1 MLGKAVILEEGT
13 PVEVRLSA
21 DAKGQVCL
29 GIRINGSNEYVLA
42 QGLTLPQAGSSMS
55 WSKSIGNLM

>member
-1 MLGKAVILEEGT
+1 MLGKAVILEEST

-29 GIRINGSNEYVLA
+29 GIRINGSNERIMA
-42 QGLTLPQAGSSMS
+42 QVVTLPQPGCSNT
-55 WSKSIGNLM
+55 WSKPISDLM